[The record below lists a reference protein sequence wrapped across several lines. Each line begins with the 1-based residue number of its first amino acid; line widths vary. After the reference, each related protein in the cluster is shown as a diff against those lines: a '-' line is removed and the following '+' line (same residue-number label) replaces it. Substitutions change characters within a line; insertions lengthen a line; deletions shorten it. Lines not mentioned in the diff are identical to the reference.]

1 MERIWVLASVL
12 DIISPLSTY
21 VEVYLSLVI
30 HPEGQDHFRGCRRR
44 IQTNAIDQESILK
57 AHDLF
62 LHLSRPKQ
70 FINTKAFNSHYRGS
84 LNN

>member
-44 IQTNAIDQESILK
+44 IQTNAIDQESK
-57 AHDLF
+57 
-62 LHLSRPKQ
+62 
-70 FINTKAFNSHYRGS
+70 
-84 LNN
+84 